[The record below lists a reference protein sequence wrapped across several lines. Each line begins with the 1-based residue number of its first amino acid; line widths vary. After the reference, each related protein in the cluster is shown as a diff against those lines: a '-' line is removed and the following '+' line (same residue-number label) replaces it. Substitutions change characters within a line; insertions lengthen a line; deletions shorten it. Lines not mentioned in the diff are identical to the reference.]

1 VPSPHDPPT
10 KSRHQPSAKIF
21 DCFDKCLFL
30 SRGKVTYYGPSK
42 GLQAYA
48 EGIYKRANLGP
59 YPVSN
64 APEVFLELCDSLSTD
79 NKLELVVVDTVGNS
93 ALSAKDKQAFNSN
106 AVAST
111 NFANNFFVETGILFS
126 RNLTNILRV
135 KELFA
140 ARIGAAMGFGF
151 LVGSLFY
158 QEPSTEQG
166 VGETL
171 AYFVFQVPAL
181 YSSFHYMS
189 FVA

>member
-1 VPSPHDPPT
+1 M
-10 KSRHQPSAKIF
+10 
-21 DCFDKCLFL
+21 